1 VSDVEPPGIAAALA
15 LILVSGP
22 FLVLALRRA
31 ARRLPRERAAA
42 DAWPGGQAALVLLTP
57 LALLAVVGAFL
68 PASVAP
74 PAAPA
79 PETSAETIA
88 EPPEEP
94 AEPDVLPAM
103 LASQLVLGAGAGLA
117 LFLATRRPAGRAGLG
132 LGARYPSAAPGAILL
147 LYLPG
152 FFVARGLGILWMHVC
167 RSRGWD
173 ERQEILRLILSLDTR
188 ELVAA
193 GAVAVLVAPLIE
205 ELLFRGFL
213 QAFLAQHVGERA
225 GLVGSSLVFASL
237 HGMAGLPILLLL
249 SLCLGWLQQRTR
261 CLWVPVSLHAL
272 HNGVGLALE
281 LALHRG

>member
-1 VSDVEPPGIAAALA
+1 VSDIEPPGIAAALA
-15 LILVSGP
+15 LLFVSGP
-22 FLVLALRRA
+22 FLVLAVRRA
-31 ARRLPRERAAA
+31 SRRLPRERAAA

-57 LALLAVVGAFL
+57 LLLLAAVAAFL
-68 PASVAP
+68 PALAP
-74 PAAPA
+74 PAAPS
-79 PETSAETIA
+79 PRTTA
-88 EPPEEP
+88 EPAAEATP
-94 AEPDVLPAM
+94 AAKPDVLPAM

-117 LFLATRRPAGRAGLG
+117 LFLAARRPAGRAGLG
-132 LGARYPSAAPGAILL
+132 LGVRYPSAAPGAILL

-152 FFVARGLGILWMHVC
+152 FFVAGGLAILWMHVC
-167 RSRGWD
+167 RARGWD
-173 ERQEILRLILSLDTR
+173 ERQEILRLILELDTR

-193 GAVAVLVAPLIE
+193 GVVAVLVAPLIE

-237 HGMAGLPILLLL
+237 HGRAGLPILLLL

-272 HNGVGLALE
+272 HNGLSLALE
-281 LALHRG
+281 LALNRG